1 MESLFSEKKASDEH
15 LADARPLAAKIRPE
29 TLRDF
34 VGQKALIG
42 EGGIIHRI
50 IETGELHSL
59 ILWGPPGS
67 GKTTLAKLIAKLTNT
82 RMIEFSAVT
91 SGVKEVKAIIAT
103 AKEHLKMGMGRTIL
117 FIDELHRFNKAQQDA
132 FLPHVEAGTIILIG
146 ATTENPYFSINPPLL
161 SRLKI
166 YKLEPLS
173 DEELESI
180 IERAITGMKEYEGIT
195 VTLEKNAG
203 RFLIDTAGG
212 DARFVINSIEIASGF
227 KEPSDGALEITLDDA
242 RKALMMRSL
251 KYDKTG
257 DEHYDTI
264 SAFIKSMRGSD
275 PDATV
280 YYLARMLEAGEDPKF
295 IARRIVIQAA
305 EDVGN
310 ANPMALVVA
319 NAAREAVEFVGMP
332 EAALPLAQAAIYLA
346 VSPKSNASYLAISAA
361 RQDVVEGQNPPIP
374 PWLRN
379 APFRGAK
386 EIYGFSEGY
395 EYPHSHPLG
404 YIDRSYL
411 PEGLQDKKYYKPKPW
426 GEEKIIREWMEAIKK
441 AAREGYKKKSGK
453 IEPKEEGTDKS

>member
-1 MESLFSEKKASDEH
+1 MDSLFQDKKPSDENT
-15 LADARPLAAKIRPE
+15 RTVQPLAAKIRPVD
-29 TLRDF
+29 LDGF
-34 VGQKALIG
+34 VGQTQLIG
-42 EGGIIHRI
+42 DGGIIRRM
-50 IETGELHSL
+50 IETRELHSL
-59 ILWGPPGS
+59 ILWGPPGC
-67 GKTTLAKLIAKLTNT
+67 GKTTLAKLIARLTDT
-82 RMIEFSAVT
+82 RIVEFSAVT
-91 SGVKEVKAIIAT
+91 SGVKEVKEIIAVSR
-103 AKEHLKMGMGRTIL
+103 EHLKTGMGRTIL

-132 FLPHVEAGTIILIG
+132 FLPHVEAGTIVLIG
-146 ATTENPYFSINPPLL
+146 ATTENPYFSIIAPLL

-173 DEELESI
+173 DEELEI
-180 IERAITGMKEYEGIT
+180 IIDRALDGLREHEGLN
-195 VTLEKNAG
+195 VTIQANVK

-212 DARFVINSIEIASGF
+212 DARFIINSIEVATGF
-227 KEPSDGALEITLDDA
+227 KKKAGEAIDITLDDA

-295 IARRIVIQAA
+295 IARRIVIQAS

-332 EAALPLAQAAIYLA
+332 EAALPLAQAAIYVA
-346 VSPKSNASYLAISAA
+346 VSPKSNASYLAISKA
-361 RQDVVEGQNPPIP
+361 RKDVAEGQNPPIP
-374 PWLRN
+374 LHLRN
-379 APFRGAK
+379 APFKGAK

-395 EYPHSHPLG
+395 EYPHDSPIG
-404 YIDRSYL
+404 YIDKTYL
-411 PEGLQDKKYYKPKPW
+411 PEELKDRKYYKPKPW
-426 GEEKIIREWMEAIKK
+426 GEEKVIREWMEAIRK
-441 AAREGYKKKSGK
+441 AAREGLKKKKHEDS
-453 IEPKEEGTDKS
+453 EHPKEEID